1 MTTGRRKRR
10 EGIVVSDKM
19 QKTVIVVVERLV
31 KHAKYHK
38 YLRQRARYKAH
49 DEKNQCRVGDR
60 VRIVESR
67 PLSHDKRWTVQAII
81 GRTEGAGEATVGAYD
96 PEQSAT

>member
-1 MTTGRRKRR
+1 MTTGRRKQR

-31 KHAKYHK
+31 KHGKYHK

-49 DEKNQCRVGDR
+49 DEKNQCRVGDK
-60 VRIVESR
+60 VRIIESR
-67 PLSHDKRWTVQAII
+67 PLSHDKRWAVQAILA
-81 GRTEGAGEATVGAYD
+81 RKEGAGEALVGGEV
-96 PEQSAT
+96 PE

>member
-1 MTTGRRKRR
+1 MTTGRRKQR

-31 KHAKYHK
+31 RHGKYHK

-49 DEKNQCRVGDR
+49 DEKNQCRVGDK
-60 VRIVESR
+60 VRIIESR

-81 GRTEGAGEATVGAYD
+81 GRIEGAGEATVGALD
-96 PEQSAT
+96 EEGGA